1 MTRRKTLFCLAAFAA
16 ALPAVPVAATPED
29 DRVARVR
36 KEIEAKELSIYSGRA
51 KGQLDFYV
59 DNASPNYLGWPPTAK
74 VPFPLTGLRAGR
86 NAMVGKT
93 QEKIKTTFT
102 GFTLSGTTAVIYYTN
117 HRTRKSDGTPVDQY
131 FENIHVWSYENGK
144 WKVLGG
150 LSRMTK
156 G

>member
-1 MTRRKTLFCLAAFAA
+1 MTSAKTLFRMAAFAA
-16 ALPAVPVAATPED
+16 ACAASPLVAAPED
-29 DRVARVR
+29 DRVAQVR

-59 DNASPNYLGWPPTAK
+59 DNASPRYLGWPPTAK
-74 VPFPLTGLRAGR
+74 APFPLTGLRADR

-93 QEKIKTTFT
+93 QEKIATTFT

-117 HRTRKSDGTPVDQY
+117 HRTRTSDGKPVDQY
-131 FENIHVWSYENGK
+131 FENIHVWSNENGT